1 MEFIEYFRILRK
13 WWWLFIL
20 SAVLSGGVAFIQK
33 ANQPAVY
40 QAQALVAIGNFIDAP
55 NPDYTAINIPFL
67 IAQTYL
73 ELSQTYQVLE
83 ETVESL
89 ALPMPPEALR
99 GLVSVSIVEGTS
111 LLAIKAT
118 YTDPVMTADIANGLA
133 ESMIVNS
140 PTNLTTEQQ
149 TQIDLA
155 TLQIEALNDQVAS
168 ARNQLAGVEEEL
180 EQTLNIARRDD
191 LNDQR
196 NVLIEQINQAT
207 NTIATFSNNIMSV
220 QQRSNILTIVE
231 EARVPNNALPSNILS
246 STMIGIFVGLVLVAG
261 FAVLMEYLDDRVR
274 TSDQA
279 AALLNVPVVGSIPR
293 FGRRGDGY
301 RERMV
306 SNQPAM
312 SPIVESYRTLRTN
325 MLFTLD
331 TQQEKPMLIVSSP
344 GPVEGKSTT
353 TSNLA
358 ITMAQA
364 GMRVLLID
372 ADLRRPKLHEIFDLP
387 NEHGLTTLLFADPS
401 SAGGLLS
408 GESEY
413 VVESNRV
420 KIDLRQ
426 CLQTTEVPNL
436 RVITSGFQPANPTE
450 ILGSALM
457 QRWVSAFRASSNVD
471 IVIIDTPPCLIISD
485 STVLASS
492 LKSAVFLV
500 IDALKTRRIGAVK
513 AKEQFEKVGVNL
525 KGVIVNRVNPRD
537 EDYGYGYGYGYY
549 YQSQDGTKAPR
560 AKAMNKSA
568 VAK

>member
-1 MEFIEYFRILRK
+1 MEFIEYFRTIRK

-20 SAVLSGGVAFIQK
+20 SAILSGGVAFIQK
-33 ANQPAVY
+33 ANQPATY
-40 QAQALVAIGNFIDAP
+40 QAQTLVAIGNFIDAP
-55 NPDYTAINIPFL
+55 NPDYTAINVPFL

-73 ELSQTYQVLE
+73 ELSQTYGVLQ
-83 ETVESL
+83 ETVDQLGLEM
-89 ALPMPPEALR
+89 APETLR
-99 GLVSVSIVEGTS
+99 NLVSVSIVEGTS

-118 YTDPVMTADIANGLA
+118 YTDPVLTADIANGVA
-133 ESMIVNS
+133 ASMILNS
-140 PTNLTTEQQ
+140 PTNLTSEQE
-149 TQIDLA
+149 TQIELA
-155 TLQIEALNDQVAS
+155 SIQIEALNDQVAS
-168 ARNQLAGVEEEL
+168 ARNQLAAVEEEL
-180 EQTLNIARRDD
+180 EQTLDIGRRDD

-207 NTIATFSNNIMSV
+207 NNIATFSNNIMSV

-231 EARVPNNALPSNILS
+231 EARVPNRALPSNVVS
-246 STMIGIFVGLVLVAG
+246 STAIGVFAGLVMVAG
-261 FAVLMEYLDDRVR
+261 FALLVEYLDDRVR

-279 AALLNVPVVGSIPR
+279 ATLLNLPVVGSIPR
-293 FGRRGDGY
+293 FGRRGDSY
-301 RERMV
+301 HERMV

-312 SPIVESYRTLRTN
+312 SPIVESYRSLRTN
-325 MLFTLD
+325 MLFTLE
-331 TQQEKPMLIVSSP
+331 TQQEKPLLIVSSP

-353 TSNLA
+353 TSNVA

-408 GESEY
+408 GDNEY

-426 CLQTTEVPNL
+426 CLQTTEIPNL

-485 STVLASS
+485 SSVLAGS
-492 LKSAVFLV
+492 LKAAVFLV
-500 IDALKTRRIGAVK
+500 IDAVKTRRLGALK
-513 AKEQFEKVGVNL
+513 AKEQFEKVGVTI
-525 KGVIVNRVNPRD
+525 KGVIVNRINPRD

-549 YQSQDGTKAPR
+549 YQSPDSSKTSRG
-560 AKAMNKSA
+560 KAMKKSA
-568 VAK
+568 AAK